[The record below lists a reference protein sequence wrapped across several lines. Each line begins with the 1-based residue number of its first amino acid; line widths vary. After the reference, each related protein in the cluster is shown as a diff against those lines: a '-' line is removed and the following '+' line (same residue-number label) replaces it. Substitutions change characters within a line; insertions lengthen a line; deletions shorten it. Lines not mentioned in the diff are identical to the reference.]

1 MNWRWEPGANELIV
15 EIAQGEFD
23 PVQVNAVILPRLL
36 QRGIGILE
44 ILRGSTLETEYIK
57 ARGKP

>member
-1 MNWRWEPGANELIV
+1 LIV